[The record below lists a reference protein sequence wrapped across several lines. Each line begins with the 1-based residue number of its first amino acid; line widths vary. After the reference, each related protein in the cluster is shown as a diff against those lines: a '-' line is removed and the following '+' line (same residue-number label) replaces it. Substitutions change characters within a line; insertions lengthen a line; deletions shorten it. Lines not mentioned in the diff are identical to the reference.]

1 MLFGI
6 YQVER
11 LLRVVRGWCRAEEEG
26 IRRRSVRLLLRKLVL
41 RMVDRGVE
49 LLYRTRR
56 FLLVST
62 KQSWE
67 GDLPDLVVEG
77 ICQY

>member
-11 LLRVVRGWCRAEEEG
+11 LLGLVTGWCRTEEEAL
-26 IRRRSVRLLLRKLVL
+26 RRRSVRLLLLKLEL

-49 LLYRTRR
+49 LLYRTRPCTS
-56 FLLVST
+56 VST
-62 KQSWE
+62 QHSWE
-67 GDLPDLVVEG
+67 GDLPDLVIEG
-77 ICQY
+77 IC